1 MITLLKCL
9 GIIIGGLIISKILMG
24 IANIFSE
31 KQNKKVEEYYKN
43 LEYKRK
49 AELYDLLKEAERD
62 AEIEAKLDKIKQ
74 EYNQTNSD

>member
-31 KQNKKVEEYYKN
+31 KQNKKVEEHYKN

-74 EYNQTNSD
+74 EYNQNNSD

>member
-74 EYNQTNSD
+74 EYNQNNSD